1 MSFDVALTVAPVRR
15 VVEVEDARTY
25 LRIPHHDDDAELER
39 LIDLATEIAQE
50 YCGQQFITAT
60 RAQRFDEFS
69 DTMRLAYPP
78 LLTVSTV
85 QYVDTNGATQTL
97 SSATYAVNIREKP
110 GRIDLNPGYTW
121 PSVREQNAAVI
132 VTYTCGYG
140 STPDLVPQ
148 RVRQAI
154 LMVVKA
160 AYDEGDETAI
170 MVGSSKAPGAILTES
185 AKALLN
191 IAGVYTVI

>member
-1 MSFDVALTVAPVRR
+1 MSFDVTVTVAPTRR
-15 VVEVEDARTY
+15 VVEVEEARVY

-39 LIDLATEIAQE
+39 LIGLATEIAQE

-60 RAQRFDEFS
+60 RAQRFDAFS

-78 LLTVSTV
+78 LLTVPTV
-85 QYVDTNGATQTL
+85 QYVDTSGATQTL
-97 SSATYAVNIREKP
+97 SSSAYTVNTREKP

-121 PSVREQNAAVI
+121 PAVREQNAAVI

-140 STPDLVPQ
+140 ATPDLVPQ

-154 LMVVKA
+154 LMIVKA
-160 AYDEGDETAI
+160 AYDEGEETAQV
-170 MVGSSKAPGAILTES
+170 VGAAKLPGAILTAS
-185 AKALLN
+185 AKAVLN
-191 IAGVYTVI
+191 IAGVYTVF